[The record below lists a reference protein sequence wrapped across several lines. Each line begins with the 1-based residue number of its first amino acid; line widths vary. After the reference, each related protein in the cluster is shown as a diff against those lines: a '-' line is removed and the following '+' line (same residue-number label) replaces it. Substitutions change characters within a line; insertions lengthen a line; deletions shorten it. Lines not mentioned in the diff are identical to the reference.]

1 MIPPQPETEF
11 EDSVP
16 QTEIQPPRQKYRWSW
31 LLIALVALMGGAVVL
46 WRLFTPAANQ
56 EPKAA
61 NARLPGI
68 TVKVATAQLGLIED
82 SSEYIASFKSRRSVS
97 LQPRVQGQVTQIF
110 VRSGDRLKQGDPIIQ
125 IDAREQQAEVS
136 SFNAA
141 VEAAR
146 SQLENARATLASLEA
161 QKISNLADVRL
172 SQQDYDRYAS
182 LAAQG
187 AVSRQ
192 TKDQYANKL
201 AVAKATL
208 QATESRIQAQKA
220 IISQAEKSIQQA
232 LANLKQ
238 KTVELQYYK
247 ITAPFAGTVGDIPVK
262 VGDFVNTSTQLATIT
277 QNQPLEVN
285 ISIPLELASQLRKGT
300 PVEILDAQ
308 GRSLGISRVFFIS
321 PNIINNTQTVLVKAL
336 FDNAKEQLRSDEYTR
351 VRVIWNQRPG
361 VLIPITAVTRV
372 AGQNFVYVVQMQ
384 KNSPRGEFQ
393 QVAKQ
398 KRVKL
403 GNIKGNNYQVL
414 EGLQPGERIIVSGLL
429 NLRDGVPINP
439 E

>member
-16 QTEIQPPRQKYRWSW
+16 QTEIQPPRQKDRWSW

-68 TVKVATAQLGLIED
+68 PVKVATAQLGLIED

-182 LAAQG
+182 LAVQG

-238 KTVELQYYK
+238 KTVQLQYYK

-384 KNSPRGEFQ
+384 KI
-393 QVAKQ
+393 
-398 KRVKL
+398 L
-403 GNIKGNNYQVL
+403 
-414 EGLQPGERIIVSGLL
+414 PGENFNR
-429 NLRDGVPINP
+429 
-439 E
+439 